1 MDLGRSLSP
10 VNADYQAPFKY
21 SGRIVEVVF
30 ELPTGP
36 QDREIAAQVRAAM
49 TRQ

>member
-1 MDLGRSLSP
+1 
-10 VNADYQAPFKY
+10 
-21 SGRIVEVVF
+21 VF

-36 QDREIAAQVRAAM
+36 QDREIDAQVRAAM